1 MNCDWVKSNVT
12 LYIYDELADDAR
24 YEMEQ
29 HLDRCTVCAGEVK
42 SAQAFKAAMSALP
55 QLEPTP
61 NLLTS
66 CRMHLQEQLEE
77 TEQARG
83 WRRWIFDPM
92 ATLHRM
98 KFSPALA
105 AVLLMVGFGAGAG
118 TAYKITSTNNAA
130 GGIASIV
137 QSTGNG
143 QVAPAEA
150 NVVGI
155 RGIVQDPNSNKVEI
169 KYDTMVPQQVQGS
182 LDDPKIQQLLL
193 FAARSQNNTGVRMDS
208 VDLLTQK
215 PDDEGVR
222 EALMYA
228 LRYDNNPGVR
238 LKAMEGLGPYVKDDI
253 RVRNAVL
260 EALVNDSNPGVR
272 TGAINLL
279 KPVRADGTVRQV
291 LQHLAADDQN
301 QNIRTLSRSVLASMP
316 QIE

>member
-29 HLDRCTVCAGEVK
+29 HLDRCTACAGEVK

-61 NLLTS
+61 NLLAS
-66 CRMHLQEQLEE
+66 CRMHLQERLEE

-130 GGIASIV
+130 GPIGNIA
-137 QSTGNG
+137 QSNGNG
-143 QVAPAEA
+143 QIATAEA

-155 RGIVQDPNSNKVEI
+155 RGITQDPGSNKVEI
-169 KYDTMVPQQVQGS
+169 KYDTMVPQQVQGT
-182 LDDPKIQQLLL
+182 LDDPRIQQLLL
-193 FAARSQNNTGVRMDS
+193 YAARSQNNTGVRMNS

-291 LQHLAADDQN
+291 LQHLASDDQN
-301 QNIRTLSRSVLASMP
+301 QNIRALSRTVLASMP